1 MGEKQED
8 MRRAGSAPADRKSED
23 ESCDVA
29 SALTRLESAV
39 CALVSGPLTPEF
51 LRRLRALKLVDGVE
65 FDQFVDLLNASRLL
79 ESALIES
86 GAGRA

>member
-8 MRRAGSAPADRKSED
+8 MQRTGSAAANQKNAA

-29 SALTRLESAV
+29 SALAGLESAV
-39 CALVSGPLTPEF
+39 NALASGPLTPEF

-65 FDQFVDLLNASRLL
+65 FDQFIDLLNASRLL